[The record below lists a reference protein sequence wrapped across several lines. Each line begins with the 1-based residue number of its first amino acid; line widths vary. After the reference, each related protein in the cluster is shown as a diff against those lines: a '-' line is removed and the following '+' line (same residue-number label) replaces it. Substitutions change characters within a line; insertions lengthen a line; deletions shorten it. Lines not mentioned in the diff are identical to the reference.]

1 MLVLCCLVGIHR
13 RHSCSASATCEV
25 NKLVIWLP
33 VGSWAVFHSLIV
45 KTPQSVTLFMAS
57 FFCYMQHTGVELRV
71 ASLNHVI
78 YEVVS
83 LFFLLIRGVIIVVF
97 WTYTVFSHIS
107 LQFSVSFKII
117 KRFHVLQ
124 RGPRLHFPLICTMW
138 VEAFSHFLC
147 QH

>member
-1 MLVLCCLVGIHR
+1 MLFGWDTPATFMLCQRYVRSKQTCHLV
-13 RHSCSASATCEV
+13 TC
-25 NKLVIWLP
+25 WLL
-33 VGSWAVFHSLIV
+33 G
-45 KTPQSVTLFMAS
+45 
-57 FFCYMQHTGVELRV
+57 C
-71 ASLNHVI
+71 
-78 YEVVS
+78 VS
-83 LFFLLIRGVIIVVF
+83 LADCENSSISHTLSGIVFLLYAAHRGGAQSSLFKSCNLRSSLAFFLLIRGVIIVVF